1 MEVLFFTSSGAMEP
15 FFNFL
20 HTDEQ
25 KKKNMFLPKFQAI
38 PLVAVTHQDMMHR
51 QAKKTAS

>member
-1 MEVLFFTSSGAMEP
+1 MEVFFFTSSGAMEP